1 VAATRVVISL
11 FCFLFLNLWDVLE
24 VCFCFGEFKEV
35 VNGVLCGCEFWSFLW
50 WFSMVLVMMLWWW
63 CCYCLVVWMEVE
75 VGFEYGGL
83 NMVVMWMNR
92 FW

>member
-24 VCFCFGEFKEV
+24 VCFCFGELEEV